1 MRVRDWAV
9 ALSVAAVLGLLL
21 GAVYSGVTGWTGR
34 SGRAVSA
41 AAAGDQA
48 AGLPAPAERASS
60 PAALPAAK
68 PVRSA
73 PVGTSAA
80 PAKAEPRK
88 VKADPRKAKAKA
100 EKRGKASSHEDDDRG
115 DGTGDDHKGED

>member
-21 GAVYSGVTGWTGR
+21 GAVYSGVTGWTGP
-34 SGRAVSA
+34 SGRALPT

-60 PAALPAAK
+60 PAAK
-68 PVRSA
+68 PA

-80 PAKAEPRK
+80 PAKVEPRK
-88 VKADPRKAKAKA
+88 VKAEPRKAKAKA
-100 EKRGKASSHEDDDRG
+100 EKRARASRHEDDDRSGG
-115 DGTGDDHKGED
+115 DGDDDKGDD